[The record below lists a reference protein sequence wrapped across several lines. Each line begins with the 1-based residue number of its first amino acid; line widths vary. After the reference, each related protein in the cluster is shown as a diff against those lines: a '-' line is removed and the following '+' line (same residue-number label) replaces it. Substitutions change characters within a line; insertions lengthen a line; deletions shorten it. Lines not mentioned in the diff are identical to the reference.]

1 MDIEKSIKYL
11 DFVVNECD
19 KILED
24 RSVTGKELIHL
35 ITEIQLFKNRVIE
48 SELAEEL
55 KREISCFKLNYSV
68 EGVEK
73 VEKYRMIGYILL
85 RGFSRLIER
94 KMMKERMK
102 AVYKIR
108 ENCTRLSF
116 YIKSNY

>member
-48 SELAEEL
+48 SELA
-55 KREISCFKLNYSV
+55 
-68 EGVEK
+68 
-73 VEKYRMIGYILL
+73 
-85 RGFSRLIER
+85 
-94 KMMKERMK
+94 
-102 AVYKIR
+102 
-108 ENCTRLSF
+108 
-116 YIKSNY
+116 